1 MSTLIFPKDLGTAF
15 TMLNFKEFQ
24 YTGITGDGNHSTPAL
39 STGSIILPL
48 PKSLQDSL
56 NVKVGGDEL
65 GILGSISGD
74 ISAGVAG
81 ASVSDLLGRI
91 GAAVVR
97 GADEV
102 DDLSKITTL
111 AEASSTIGDTGQFIV
126 GAGLGLVGPDLA
138 KGIGVGRGTAIN
150 PYATLVFTGVDLKT
164 HTFEWTLSPSNEI
177 ESNTIKEI
185 IRTIQKNIVPEV
197 AGVALSAGNNT
208 LSRGLL
214 RYPSMVDVTFSGVDF
229 YNIKTSMISAF
240 AVDYTPEGLAILKQ
254 GRPAMVRLTMTMT
267 EAVIHTKDD
276 YKKSFAPDG
285 AGVNLALNE
294 IVVTAQRRGFD
305 STGEPLVTINTT
317 GNASSNSDNIS

>member
-15 TMLNFKEFQ
+15 TMLNFKEYQ
-24 YTGITGDGNHSTPAL
+24 YTGITGDGDHSTPAL

-48 PKSLQDSL
+48 PKSLTDSL

-65 GILGSISGD
+65 GILGSFSGD
-74 ISAGVAG
+74 VTSGISG
-81 ASVSDLLGRI
+81 ASVSDLMGKI
-91 GAAVVR
+91 TSSASKASSEADEIAQVDAIAEATST
-97 GADEV
+97 GADM
-102 DDLSKITTL
+102 
-111 AEASSTIGDTGQFIV
+111 GQFIV
-126 GAGLGLVGPDLA
+126 GAGLSLVGPDIA
-138 KGIGVGRGTAIN
+138 KGIGVGRGTAVN
-150 PYATLVFTGVDLKT
+150 PFATLVFTGVDLKT

-285 AGVNLALNE
+285 AGVNFALNE

-305 STGEPLVTINTT
+305 STGEPLVAINTT
-317 GNASSNSDNIS
+317 VDPSFNSGNTA